1 MPKPV
6 VPKIKPKLPKIK
18 TFVEPVPKPPGPWE
32 GQRGTMEDLESF
44 GIAPHEF
51 FGGGGKIMFTD
62 TAPKPALTPKQGS
75 LLDESYIE
83 GFVKR
88 ASEYGFSENEA
99 FAILKKA
106 QISLKPITSMMAPVK
121 ALTHNMAKAAP
132 IQKLTDTVNRVMPIQ
147 KLASNLETFE
157 LLKKSNVYSPLRN
170 LDTSILRQNRPNMV
184 DPQAFDREV
193 KLDRNQRDAFR
204 QSNPYQVNIK
214 TPLYP
219 ESLDKLMNRSSPD
232 GVNPASFSKP
242 ISINPR

>member
-1 MPKPV
+1 MPN
-6 VPKIKPKLPKIK
+6 PKLPL
-18 TFVEPVPKPPGPWE
+18 PKPKPFVVPQPSAQMPWA
-32 GQRGTMEDLESF
+32 GQRGTMEDLGSF
-44 GIAPHEF
+44 GVSPEDF
-51 FGGGGKIMFTD
+51 FGGGGRIMFSD
-62 TAPKPALTPKQGS
+62 TAAKPALQPKQGS
-75 LLDESYIE
+75 VATEQAYIE

-99 FAILKKA
+99 FAILKEA

-121 ALTHNMAKAAP
+121 ALTDNVAKAAP
-132 IQKLTDTVNRVMPIQ
+132 IQKLTDAVNRVTPIQ
-147 KLASNLETFE
+147 KLAGNLEALE

-193 KLDRNQRDAFR
+193 KLDRNQRDAFS

-219 ESLDKLMNRSSPD
+219 ESLDKLMNRPSPD
-232 GVNPASFSKP
+232 GVNPSSFSKP

>member
-1 MPKPV
+1 MPKPRL
-6 VPKIKPKLPKIK
+6 PLPKPKP
-18 TFVEPVPKPPGPWE
+18 FVAPQPSAQMPWA
-32 GQRGTMEDLESF
+32 GQRGTMEDLGSF
-44 GIAPHEF
+44 GISPEDF
-51 FGGGGKIMFTD
+51 FGGGGKLMFSD
-62 TAPKPALTPKQGS
+62 TVPKPTLTPKQGS
-75 LLDESYIE
+75 VLDESYIE
-83 GFVKR
+83 GFIKR
-88 ASEYGFSENEA
+88 AKEYGFNENEA
-99 FAILKKA
+99 FAILKEA

-132 IQKLTDTVNRVMPIQ
+132 IQKLTDTVNRVTPIQ
-147 KLASNLETFE
+147 KLAGNLDAFE

-232 GVNPASFSKP
+232 GVNPSSFSKP
-242 ISINPR
+242 ISINPQ